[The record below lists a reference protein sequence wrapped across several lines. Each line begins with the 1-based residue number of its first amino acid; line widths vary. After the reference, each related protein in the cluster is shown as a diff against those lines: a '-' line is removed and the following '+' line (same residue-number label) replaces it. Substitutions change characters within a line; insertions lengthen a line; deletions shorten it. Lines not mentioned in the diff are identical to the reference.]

1 MVELKRC
8 SMDDLEL
15 LRQIS
20 IETFID
26 TFGPYNTEENTTL
39 YINQS
44 LSIESLTDQLNDKNS
59 TFYFAYNNQE
69 LIGYV
74 KLNTDVSQSKV
85 HIEDSI
91 EIERIYLLKEM
102 QSKGYGQDI
111 LNSIVET
118 AETSNKSS
126 IWLAVWEENRGA
138 ISFYDKNRFRK
149 IDTINFPFGND
160 IQTGLVMKKDL
171 L

>member
-1 MVELKRC
+1 MVELKEC

-20 IETFID
+20 IDTFVD

-44 LSIESLTDQLNDKNS
+44 LSIESLRNQLNDPHS

-69 LIGYV
+69 LIGYI
-74 KLNTDVSQSKV
+74 KLNTKTAQSKV
-85 HIEDSI
+85 SIENSI

-102 QSKGYGQDI
+102 QSKGFGQDI
-111 LNSIVET
+111 LNRIVET
-118 AETSNKSS
+118 AKKRNKSS
-126 IWLAVWEENRGA
+126 IWLAVWEENKGA
-138 ISFYDKNRFRK
+138 ISFYKKNQFKK
-149 IDTINFPFGND
+149 IDTIEFPFGND
-160 IQTGLVMKKDL
+160 LQTGIIMRKIL
-171 L
+171 